1 MPSPGLLEAV
11 RRLPN
16 QVRDVAVAAADTDG
30 LPNRR
35 GIRMVVIFGVGAG
48 RVAGDVIEALS
59 EFHASVPVISAGALT
74 QSWIDDSTLAII
86 LSPWGEEAG
95 AVPALEDAL
104 AAGARVVAITSGGEL
119 GEVCAKRGVPVV
131 PVDPQAGPAVGLGV
145 LIVPVLVLL
154 ERLGVA
160 TGVNR
165 VISNVAAQFQ
175 DRHQAL
181 DNEADAIE
189 RLAEASAGQDR
200 DRDPG
205 RGLWVNTRRV
215 DGSWNLTALAILLL
229 FAVLSQGIQQTF
241 PRASG
246 WPRRAKMGWSSSCC
260 GMISNPRD
268 LMAELLCLTTP
279 LTRSTPFRPT
289 ATTRCH
295 KCSICFCWPQP
306 SVPGW
311 RVVVPANEFS
321 KALLWR

>member
-16 QVRDVAVAAADTDG
+16 QVRDVAVAAADTEG
-30 LPNRR
+30 LPDRR

-74 QSWIDDSTLAII
+74 QSWIDDSTLAIV

-95 AVPALEDAL
+95 TVPALEDAL
-104 AAGARVVAITSGGEL
+104 AAGARVVAVTSGGEL
-119 GEVCAKRGVPVV
+119 GKVCAQRGVPVV

-175 DRHQAL
+175 DRHRSL

-189 RLAEASAGQDR
+189 RLAEVLRGRIAIVTGAGAVGKHAARRWVMELDRVGNTPAVRRSLPRNPSDVSTSLRLAAESRNGVVVIVLRHDFEPQGLDGGVSLLDDSFDEVHTFSANGNDPLSQMLDLLLLAAAVGSRLARSSAG
-200 DRDPG
+200 
-205 RGLWVNTRRV
+205 
-215 DGSWNLTALAILLL
+215 
-229 FAVLSQGIQQTF
+229 
-241 PRASG
+241 
-246 WPRRAKMGWSSSCC
+246 
-260 GMISNPRD
+260 
-268 LMAELLCLTTP
+268 
-279 LTRSTPFRPT
+279 
-289 ATTRCH
+289 
-295 KCSICFCWPQP
+295 
-306 SVPGW
+306 
-311 RVVVPANEFS
+311 
-321 KALLWR
+321 